1 MNRKTMIMKKITS
14 MLLTLMIALP
24 GVFIAPVTAQAAG
37 WLDTEIKN
45 IVLGTAVS
53 GTIKSG
59 DYYGDIEERSV
70 SLYWHVYKFTMPQEG
85 LLNVY
90 VESAAGGYE
99 GYFGNNGN
107 YDSEYTYAIFP
118 ALSPDHAVWCSGI
131 TDSYSSARGMYYGS
145 TEVSLNMGEYYFAIR
160 QPVTIDTPYYLT
172 LSYKEPNVNVTSI
185 SLDKKSIKLEPDEQD
200 ALTATV
206 LPDNATD
213 KTIVWE
219 SSEPSTAS
227 IENGVVTAISP
238 GTSTITAAS
247 ADGEI
252 TASCLVTVID
262 TAAIDE
268 LEEAKPA
275 ITSLTAARKKVTVY
289 FSSIGISD
297 VKYQVAYK
305 TGSGAWKIKN
315 TANTSA
321 IIRSLKSK
329 KTYSI
334 RVRGYKNIDGKVY
347 YSGWSAAKQ
356 IKIK

>member
-1 MNRKTMIMKKITS
+1 MNRKTMRMKKITS
-14 MLLTLMIALP
+14 MLLALTIILS
-24 GVFIAPVTAQAAG
+24 GAFITPITAQAAG
-37 WLDTEIKN
+37 WLGHEQNLI
-45 IVLGTAVS
+45 LGQTVTNS
-53 GTIKSG
+53 LKTG
-59 DYYGDIEERSV
+59 DKYDEDGMYCNP
-70 SLYWHVYKFTMPQEG
+70 YKFTMPQDG
-85 LLNVY
+85 LLNIHF
-90 VESAAGGYE
+90 ECSDE
-99 GYFGNNGN
+99 QYFYNAMELAI
-107 YDSEYTYAIFP
+107 YHVSDPDRPIWTSEQNMEHDY
-118 ALSPDHAVWCSGI
+118 SG
-131 TDSYSSARGMYYGS
+131 ARGVHYAS
-145 TEVSLNMGEYYFAIR
+145 KEIALNQADYYFVLSRYAADL
-160 QPVTIDTPYYLT
+160 DTPYYLT

-185 SLDKKSIKLEPDEQD
+185 SLDKKSIKLEPGEQD
-200 ALTATV
+200 TLIATV

-315 TANTSA
+315 TASTSA
-321 IIRSLKSK
+321 TIRSLKSK

-334 RVRGYKNIDGKVY
+334 RIRGYKNIDGKVY
-347 YSGWSAAKQ
+347 YSGWSAVKQ

>member
-1 MNRKTMIMKKITS
+1 MNRKTMITKKITS
-14 MLLTLMIALP
+14 MLLALTIILS
-24 GVFIAPVTAQAAG
+24 GLFIAPVTAQAAG
-37 WLDTEIKN
+37 WLDYVQN
-45 IVLGTAVS
+45 ITLGTAVT

-59 DYYGDIEERSV
+59 DYATSGEYD
-70 SLYWHVYKFTMPQEG
+70 YWHVYRFAMPRNG

-90 VESAAGGYE
+90 LESA
-99 GYFGNNGN
+99 
-107 YDSEYTYAIFP
+107 
-118 ALSPDHAVWCSGI
+118 
-131 TDSYSSARGMYYGS
+131 TDSYHRSDFFLFAASNPDNKIWNSNIPYEFSSARAVYYGS
-145 TEVSLNMGEYYFAIR
+145 TDVALDIGEYYFA
-160 QPVTIDTPYYLT
+160 VNKYTTSDTPYYLT

-185 SLDKKSIKLEPDEQD
+185 SLDKKSIKLEPGEQD
-200 ALTATV
+200 TLIATI

-219 SSEPSTAS
+219 SSDTAVAS
-227 IENGVVTAISP
+227 VENGVVTAISP

-315 TANTSA
+315 TASTSA

-329 KTYSI
+329 KTYSV
-334 RVRGYKNIDGKVY
+334 RVRGHKNIDGKVY
-347 YSGWSAAKQ
+347 YSGWSAVKQ

>member
-1 MNRKTMIMKKITS
+1 MNRKTKIMKKITS
-14 MLLTLMIALP
+14 MLLALTIILS
-24 GVFIAPVTAQAAG
+24 GLFIAPVTAQAAG
-37 WLDTEIKN
+37 WLDYVQN
-45 IVLGTAVS
+45 ITLGTTVT
-53 GTIKSG
+53 GTMKSG
-59 DYYGDIEERSV
+59 DYNTESYYNHCRD
-70 SLYWHVYKFTMPQEG
+70 YWHVYKFIMPKDG

-90 VESAAGGYE
+90 LESADDS
-99 GYFGNNGN
+99 YFG
-107 YDSEYTYAIFP
+107 
-118 ALSPDHAVWCSGI
+118 
-131 TDSYSSARGMYYGS
+131 DSYCPCGIFSGSNPDNEIWDSDISSAFSSARAMYYGS
-145 TEVSLNMGEYYFAIR
+145 TEIALDMGEYYFAIKTVDTR
-160 QPVTIDTPYYLT
+160 DTPYYLT

-185 SLDKKSIKLEPDEQD
+185 SLDKKSIKLEPGEQD
-200 ALTATV
+200 TLIATV

-219 SSEPSTAS
+219 SLDTAVAS
-227 IENGVVTAISP
+227 MENGVVTAISP
-238 GTSTITAAS
+238 GTSTITVAS

-275 ITSLTAARKKVTVY
+275 ITSLAAARKKVTVY
-289 FSSIGISD
+289 FSSIDISD

-315 TANTSA
+315 TASTSA
-321 IIRSLKSK
+321 TIRSLKSK

-334 RVRGYKNIDGKVY
+334 RIRGYKNIDGKVY
-347 YSGWSAAKQ
+347 YSSWSAVKQ

>member
-1 MNRKTMIMKKITS
+1 MNRKTKIIKKITS
-14 MLLTLMIALP
+14 MLLALTIILS

-37 WLDTEIKN
+37 WLDYVRN
-45 IVLGTAVS
+45 ITLGTTVT

-59 DYYGDIEERSV
+59 DYNTQEGTYTS
-70 SLYWHVYKFTMPQEG
+70 YHWHVYKFIMPKDG

-90 VESAAGGYE
+90 LESEKSAYFDYCEYLIFAASNPDNEIWY
-99 GYFGNNGN
+99 
-107 YDSEYTYAIFP
+107 SEISSEF
-118 ALSPDHAVWCSGI
+118 
-131 TDSYSSARGMYYGS
+131 SSARAMHYGS
-145 TEVSLNMGEYYFAIR
+145 TEIALDMGEYYFAMR
-160 QPVTIDTPYYLT
+160 TYSSTIDNLPSYYLT

-185 SLDKKSIKLEPDEQD
+185 SLDKKSIKLEPGEQD

-219 SSEPSTAS
+219 SSDAS
-227 IENGVVTAISP
+227 VASVENGVVTANSP
-238 GTSTITAAS
+238 GSSTITAAS
-247 ADGEI
+247 SDGEI

-268 LEEAKPA
+268 LEETKPA

-289 FSSIGISD
+289 FSSISISD

-315 TANTSA
+315 TASTSA

-347 YSGWSAAKQ
+347 YSSWSAVKQ
-356 IKIK
+356 VKIK

>member
-14 MLLTLMIALP
+14 MLLALTIILS
-24 GVFIAPVTAQAAG
+24 GAFIAPITAQAAG
-37 WLDTEIKN
+37 WLDYVKN
-45 IVLGTAVS
+45 ISLGITV
-53 GTIKSG
+53 TDNIKSG
-59 DYYGDIEERSV
+59 DYNDNDGDH
-70 SLYWHVYKFTMPQEG
+70 WHVYKFIMPKDG

-90 VESAAGGYE
+90 LESAVDDYHRSYFYIFSASDPDNEIWNNSMEYE
-99 GYFGNNGN
+99 F
-107 YDSEYTYAIFP
+107 
-118 ALSPDHAVWCSGI
+118 
-131 TDSYSSARGMYYGS
+131 SSARAMYYGS
-145 TEVSLNMGEYYFAIR
+145 TEVALSMGGYYFAIEKFR
-160 QPVTIDTPYYLT
+160 TLDTPYYLT

-185 SLDKKSIKLEPDEQD
+185 SLDKKSIKLEPGEQD
-200 ALTATV
+200 TLVATV
-206 LPDNATD
+206 LPDNATN

-219 SSEPSTAS
+219 SSDAS
-227 IENGVVTAISP
+227 VASVENGVVTANSP
-238 GTSTITAAS
+238 GGSTITTAS

-289 FSSIGISD
+289 FSSIDISD

-321 IIRSLKSK
+321 TIRSLKPK

-347 YSGWSAAKQ
+347 YSSWSAVKQ
-356 IKIK
+356 VKIK